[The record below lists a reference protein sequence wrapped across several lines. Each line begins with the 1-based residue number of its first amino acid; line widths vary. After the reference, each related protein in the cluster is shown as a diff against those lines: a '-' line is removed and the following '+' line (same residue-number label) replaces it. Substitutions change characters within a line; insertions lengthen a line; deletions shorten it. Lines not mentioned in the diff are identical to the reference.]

1 MRLAITELSNR
12 VESVVN
18 TIANQFSSLI
28 VPSDDYSRKTL
39 ASLVL
44 AQIRSFPV
52 QQPSEPAF
60 NPNSYGSWPEL
71 GKGKKAIVEFSSP
84 NIAKPFHAGHLR
96 STIIGAFLGNL
107 YQYCGWEVIRMN

>member
-1 MRLAITELSNR
+1 MRPPRVVAGPYQRAATRLTLSL
-12 VESVVN
+12 SP
-18 TIANQFSSLI
+18 A
-28 VPSDDYSRKTL
+28 SRKTL

-52 QQPSEPAF
+52 QQPSEPTF
-60 NPNSYGSWPEL
+60 NPHAYGSWPEL